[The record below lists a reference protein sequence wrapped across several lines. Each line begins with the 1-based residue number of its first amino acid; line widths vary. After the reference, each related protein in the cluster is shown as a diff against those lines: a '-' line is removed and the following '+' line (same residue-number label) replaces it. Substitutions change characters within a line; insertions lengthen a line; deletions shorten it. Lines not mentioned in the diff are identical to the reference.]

1 MIDWIQDH
9 ETILWWLAGLSIVT
23 FVGTLIVV
31 PLVVIRIPPDYFAH
45 RKRHRTRWASQHPV
59 VRVILRVSKNTLG
72 GVFIVVGI
80 AMLVLPGQ
88 GLLTVL
94 IGIMVTDF
102 PGKYGFERWLVARG
116 PVLRSINW
124 LRRCARRPPLVV
136 WQRGAGEAAA

>member
-1 MIDWIQDH
+1 MMEWIRAHDVAM
-9 ETILWWLAGLSIVT
+9 WWLTLGSVVT

-45 RKRHRTRWASQHPV
+45 RKRHRTRWASRHPV

-102 PGKYGFERWLVARG
+102 PG
-116 PVLRSINW
+116 
-124 LRRCARRPPLVV
+124 
-136 WQRGAGEAAA
+136 